1 MALKQI
7 GQNTA
12 EEFFETLIYMVAYDE
27 ARKMIKTFT
36 EDIENPYLKEA
47 VESAANVAVFG
58 GIFLIIQYE
67 EQIIEKVFN
76 IASGA
81 IGVLL
86 SLPKKTLG
94 KLKSLKGRKLS
105 IVSKVLGNFNDDAV
119 GKAHV
124 ITSQLNNFI
133 AGRNNQY
140 QSMNLIEGS
149 QLIRKTVF
157 QKEDISFRLANAMAS
172 RYNETLIF
180 KLLTSTFSEQD
191 KTILK
196 KILGTYNPDSLDIE
210 DLNKI
215 SSFMFVKDDSGN
227 IIGLSEAFLE
237 LVNGIGYVNKK
248 N

>member
-12 EEFFETLIYMVAYDE
+12 EEFFETLIYMAAYDE
-27 ARKMIKTFT
+27 ARKMISEFT
-36 EDIENPYLKEA
+36 KNIENPYLKEA

-76 IASGA
+76 VASA
-81 IGVLL
+81 LITSLIL
-86 SLPKKTLG
+86 LPKNTIN
-94 KLKSLKGRKLS
+94 KLKRFRGRKLRL
-105 IVSKVLGNFNDDAV
+105 VSKILSGFNDDAIN
-119 GKAHV
+119 KANV
-124 ITSQLNNFI
+124 ITSQLGNFI

-140 QSMNLIEGS
+140 QSMNLVEGS
-149 QLIRKTVF
+149 QLIRKSVF
-157 QKEDISFRLANAMAS
+157 QKEEISLKLGNAMAS

-215 SSFMFVKDDSGN
+215 SSFMFVKDDNGK

-237 LVNGIGYVNKK
+237 LVNGLGYINK
-248 N
+248 